1 VGLSSEPFHLC
12 PGAGDL
18 MPTRK
23 IIWHHVFYVGVRGR
37 MAVGYTDFHETNVK
51 GRTLSF
57 VFGADEL
64 SDTSERTKR
73 LEPKFLKT
81 FQTF

>member
-1 VGLSSEPFHLC
+1 
-12 PGAGDL
+12 
-18 MPTRK
+18 
-23 IIWHHVFYVGVRGR
+23 